1 MKRLLPLVG
10 VAMLV
15 FSACAQAGSTPSG
28 PARVTVTMSEWSVK
42 LSQVSVLAGQVTFVL
57 KNDGKIT
64 HELAIL
70 QTDLAQDKIPVR
82 ANDAK
87 KVQEPGM
94 VGEIEGVGPGI
105 TKEATFDLKPG
116 NYVLICNEEEH
127 YKAGMYLAFAVK

>member
-1 MKRLLPLVG
+1 MKRLLRLAAI
-10 VAMLV
+10 AMLV
-15 FSACAQAGSTPSG
+15 LSACAQTGSAPSG
-28 PARVTVTMSEWSVK
+28 PAKVTVTMSEWSVK
-42 LSQVSVLAGQVTFVL
+42 LSQPSVLAGQVTFVL

-70 QTDLAQDKIPVR
+70 QTDLPYDKIPVR

-94 VGEIEGVGPGI
+94 VGEIEGVDAGN

-127 YKAGMYLAFAVK
+127 YKAGMYLAFVVN

>member
-1 MKRLLPLVG
+1 MKRLLPLVS

-15 FSACAQAGSTPSG
+15 LSACAQAGSTRSG

-42 LSQVSVLAGQVTFVL
+42 LSQPSVLAGQVTFVL

-70 QTDLAQDKIPVR
+70 QTDLPYNKIPVR

-127 YKAGMYLAFAVK
+127 YMAGMYLAFTVK